1 MSSLVAGVGE
11 RARQLDQQRLEA
23 DPQLQ
28 RRLAVAAGVE
38 VGAGAQQQRLAG
50 VDPLA
55 AAEHRGDPLLRPQ
68 LLVRAGGAARRRRPR
83 TSTSRAAREAAG
95 GDLLAAA
102 VADPHRD
109 RALGRQLAAR
119 AGRRRR
125 PPGRGGR
132 G

>member
-1 MSSLVAGVGE
+1 MPGVGE
-11 RARQLDQQRLEA
+11 RAVELDQERLEA

-28 RRLAVAAGVE
+28 GRLAVAAGVE

-55 AAEHRGDPLLRPQ
+55 PAEHGGDPLLRPQ
-68 LLVRAGGAARRRRPR
+68 LLGAR
-83 TSTSRAAREAAG
+83 RAARGAGRPDVDVAGRRVAAG
-95 GDLLAAA
+95 GDLFAAA

-109 RALGRQLAAR
+109 RARGGQFADVGVG
-119 AGRRRR
+119 GRRA
-125 PPGRGGR
+125 PGRRGR